1 MAKWLNK
8 WYMVND
14 KMVNDLVMEKK
25 LYICPLTEVTIL
37 GSDVIMQA
45 LGPASMPKDPNASTG
60 RGPGRFIGW

>member
-25 LYICPLTEVTIL
+25 QYIIPRTEVTTI
-37 GSDVIMQA
+37 SSA
-45 LGPASMPKDPNASTG
+45 LMITGPASVLPGPGAPERDPNV
-60 RGPGRFIGW
+60 F